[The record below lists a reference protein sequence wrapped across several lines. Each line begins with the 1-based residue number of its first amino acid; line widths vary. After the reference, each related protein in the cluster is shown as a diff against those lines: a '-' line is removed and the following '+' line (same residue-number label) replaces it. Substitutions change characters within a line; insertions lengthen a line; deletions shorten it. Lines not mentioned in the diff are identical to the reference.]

1 MRKKLLSILA
11 LLCLTVTS
19 AWAAYYT
26 SFSGGE
32 VLKPGDTFTVPSGD
46 ESWDINDM
54 VFKAS
59 CSPFTVLRANV
70 IPGEEPWDP
79 ATVTE
84 DADGMFYVI
93 KDKNGAYYFA
103 DPSKGVLLPVTDNNA
118 YPPTTNDGIEV
129 IKEEDTRYFFVGH
142 AAPAATSGYCGDPDV
157 NNGEDVTWEVSGNTI
172 TISGTGAMAD
182 YDDYTNVAPWLDT
195 DSHSYAE
202 EITAIVIESGVTT
215 VGSYA
220 FKGCYYAE
228 SISIPT
234 SVETIGS
241 YAFDDCN
248 AVTSIS
254 IPAGVMTIGSSAF
267 ENCYNAES
275 ISIPASVTSIGEKAF
290 YHCGQSTHPTVTI
303 ADDSNLET
311 IGNSAFENCPMA
323 SFAIPD
329 GVKTIG
335 GRAFRYCSELT
346 SMNIPASVTSIG
358 ENAFQYSLSLA
369 TITLNGNPYMHASA
383 LNDIANNA
391 TVTMNL
397 TATVGE
403 NGEYW
408 LTFYNE
414 NHSFQ
419 VPTTGTQ
426 IFRAAPRGSNLL
438 LTELSADRV
447 VTKNNA
453 VILKSETASISL
465 TRTTASSSSNFTG
478 NGLQGVKA
486 VAGATSDGTFYAL
499 NSDAQ
504 GVGFYPVAS
513 GTKVALG
520 NAYVTSDSSSDFLA
534 FVIANDVTF
543 ADGLTDWTATPTP
556 AAEGETVTLNYS
568 GKKKVKSITVTNY

>member
-1 MRKKLLSILA
+1 MGKKLLSILA

-19 AWAAYYT
+19 AWADNYT

-32 VLKPGDTFTVPSGD
+32 VLKLGDTFSIAEG
-46 ESWDINDM
+46 SWDINDM
-54 VFKAS
+54 VFNAS
-59 CSPFTVLRANV
+59 CSPFTVLRAN
-70 IPGEEPWDP
+70 IELGENPWDP
-79 ATVTE
+79 ATVDE
-84 DADGMFYVI
+84 DENGNFFVI
-93 KDKNGAYYFA
+93 KDNNDDYYFA
-103 DPSKGVLLPVTDNNA
+103 DTEKGILLPVTNYSTD
-118 YPPTTNDGIEV
+118 PPSTYDGIEV

-142 AAPAATSGYCGDPDV
+142 AAPAATSGYCGDPTV
-157 NNGEDVTWEVSGNTI
+157 NGGEDVTWEVSGTTI

-182 YDDYTNVAPWLDT
+182 YDDYSNMAPWLDT
-195 DSHSYAE
+195 YAE
-202 EITAIVIESGVTT
+202 EITDIVIESGVTT
-215 VGSYA
+215 IGSYA
-220 FKGCYYAE
+220 FKGCYYAT

-335 GRAFRYCSELT
+335 ASAFRYCSGLT

-358 ENAFQYSLSLA
+358 ENAFQYSYSLK
-369 TITLNGNPYMHASA
+369 TVTLNGNPYMHASA
-383 LNDIANNA
+383 FNNIANNA

-403 NGEYW
+403 SGEYW

-478 NGLQGVKA
+478 NGLKGVKTA
-486 VAGATSDGTFYAL
+486 AGDESDGTFYAL

-520 NAYVTSDSSSDFLA
+520 NAYVTSDSSSDFLP

-543 ADGLTDWTATPTP
+543 ADGLTDWTATPAP

-568 GKKKVKSITVTNY
+568 GKKKVKSITVTNQ

>member
-1 MRKKLLSILA
+1 MIMNKKLLSILA

-19 AWAAYYT
+19 AWATNYT

-46 ESWDINDM
+46 EYWDINDM
-54 VFKAS
+54 VFNAS
-59 CSPFTVLRANV
+59 CSPFTVLRAYV
-70 IPGEEPWDP
+70 FPGDEPEDP
-79 ATVTE
+79 ATVSE
-84 DADGMFYVI
+84 NADGMFYVI

-103 DPSKGVLLPVTDNNA
+103 DTEKMNLLPAMDNNTA
-118 YPPTTNDGIEV
+118 TPYDGIAVTKTGDKQFTFAEY
-129 IKEEDTRYFFVGH
+129 T
-142 AAPAATSGYCGDPDV
+142 APPATSGYCGDPDV
-157 NNGEDVTWEVSGNTI
+157 NNGENVTWKVSGTTI
-172 TISGTGAMAD
+172 TISGMGAMAD
-182 YDDYTNVAPWLDT
+182 YDDDTNMAPWLDNNIK
-195 DSHSYAE
+195 SYAE

-220 FKGCYYAE
+220 FKGCYFVT

-234 SVETIGS
+234 SVTTIGS
-241 YAFDDCN
+241 YAFEDCN
-248 AVTSIS
+248 YVTSIS
-254 IPAGVMTIGSSAF
+254 IPAGVTTIGSHAF

-303 ADDSNLET
+303 ADGSNLET

-323 SFAIPD
+323 SFSIPD

-335 GRAFRYCSELT
+335 ASAFRYCSGLT

-358 ENAFQYSLSLA
+358 ENAFQYSLSLK
-369 TITLNGNPYMHASA
+369 TVTLNGNPYMHASA
-383 LNDIANNA
+383 FNNIANNA

-403 NGEYW
+403 SGDYW

-426 IFRAAPRGSNLL
+426 IFKAAPRGSNLL
-438 LTELSADRV
+438 LRELSEDRV

-465 TRTTASSSSNFTG
+465 TRTTASSSNFTG

-543 ADGLTDWTATPTP
+543 ADGLTDWTATPAP

>member
-11 LLCLTVTS
+11 LLCLTVSS
-19 AWAAYYT
+19 AWADNYT

-32 VLKPGDTFTVPSGD
+32 VLKPGDTFTVPSEDGY
-46 ESWDINDM
+46 WDINDM
-54 VFKAS
+54 VFNAS
-59 CSPFTVLRANV
+59 CSPFTVLRADV
-70 IPGEEPWDP
+70 FPGDESWDP
-79 ATVTE
+79 ATVSE

-93 KDKNGAYYFA
+93 KDNNGAYYFT
-103 DPSKGVLLPVTDNNA
+103 DIDKMNLLPAMNNNTWPA
-118 YPPTTNDGIEV
+118 TPYDGIEV
-129 IKEEDTRYFFVGH
+129 TKTGEKQFTFAEY

-157 NNGEDVTWEVSGNTI
+157 NNGENVTWEVSGTTI

-182 YDDYTNVAPWLDT
+182 YDDYTNMAPWLDNNIK
-195 DSHSYAE
+195 SYAE

-220 FKGCYYAE
+220 FKGCYYVT

-234 SVETIGS
+234 SVTTIGS
-241 YAFDDCN
+241 YAFEDCN
-248 AVTSIS
+248 YVTSIS
-254 IPAGVMTIGSSAF
+254 IPAGVTTIGSHAF

-290 YHCGQSTHPTVTI
+290 YYCGQYTHPTVTI
-303 ADDSNLET
+303 ADGSNLET

-335 GRAFRYCSELT
+335 ASAFRYCSGLT

-358 ENAFQYSLSLA
+358 ENAFQYSLSLK
-369 TITLNGNPYMHASA
+369 TVILNGNPYMHASA
-383 LNDIANNA
+383 FNNIANNA

-403 NGEYW
+403 SGEYW

-419 VPTTGTQ
+419 VPATGTH
-426 IFRAAPRGSNLL
+426 IFKAAPSGSNLL
-438 LTELSADRV
+438 LTELSEDRV
-447 VTKNNA
+447 VTKDNA

-465 TRTTASSSSNFTG
+465 TRTTASSSSDFTG

-543 ADGLTDWTATPTP
+543 ADGLTDWTATPAP

>member
-1 MRKKLLSILA
+1 MGKKLLSILA

-19 AWAAYYT
+19 AWADNYT

-32 VLKPGDTFTVPSGD
+32 VLKPGDTFSIAEG
-46 ESWDINDM
+46 SWDINDM
-54 VFKAS
+54 VFNAS

-70 IPGEEPWDP
+70 EPGENPWDP
-79 ATVTE
+79 ATVSE

-93 KDKNGAYYFA
+93 KDNNGDYYFA
-103 DPSKGVLLPVTDNNA
+103 DTEKMNLLPVMNNNT
-118 YPPTTNDGIEV
+118 YPPSTYDGIEV
-129 IKEEDTRYFFVGH
+129 YYISDTEYMFLGH
-142 AAPAATSGYCGDPDV
+142 QVPAATSGYCGDPSV
-157 NNGEDVTWEVSGNTI
+157 NGGEDVTWEVSGTTI

-182 YDDYTNVAPWLDT
+182 YDDYTNMAPWLDNNIK
-195 DSHSYAE
+195 SYAE

-215 VGSYA
+215 IGSYA

-303 ADDSNLET
+303 ADGSNLET

-323 SFAIPD
+323 SFTIPD
-329 GVKTIG
+329 GVTTIG
-335 GRAFRYCSELT
+335 AKAFSNCSGLT

-358 ENAFQYSLSLA
+358 ENAFQYSLSLK
-369 TITLNGNPYMHASA
+369 TVTLNGNPYMHASA
-383 LNDIANNA
+383 FNNIANNA

-403 NGEYW
+403 SGEYW

-438 LTELSADRV
+438 LTELSEDRV

-543 ADGLTDWTATPTP
+543 ADGLTDWTATPAP

-568 GKKKVKSITVTNY
+568 GKKKVKSITVTNQ

>member
-1 MRKKLLSILA
+1 MR
-11 LLCLTVTS
+11 T
-19 AWAAYYT
+19 
-26 SFSGGE
+26 
-32 VLKPGDTFTVPSGD
+32 
-46 ESWDINDM
+46 
-54 VFKAS
+54 
-59 CSPFTVLRANV
+59 
-70 IPGEEPWDP
+70 
-79 ATVTE
+79 
-84 DADGMFYVI
+84 
-93 KDKNGAYYFA
+93 
-103 DPSKGVLLPVTDNNA
+103 
-118 YPPTTNDGIEV
+118 PPTTNDGIEV

-142 AAPAATSGYCGDPDV
+142 AAPAATSGYCGDPSV
-157 NNGEDVTWEVSGNTI
+157 NNGENVTWEVSGNTI

-182 YDDYTNVAPWLDT
+182 YDDYTNMAPWLDYNIK
-195 DSHSYAE
+195 SYAE

-220 FKGCYYAE
+220 FKGCYY
-228 SISIPT
+228 
-234 SVETIGS
+234 
-241 YAFDDCN
+241 
-248 AVTSIS
+248 VTSIS
-254 IPAGVMTIGSSAF
+254 IPAGVTTIGSHAF

-290 YHCGQSTHPTVTI
+290 YYCGQSTKPTVTI
-303 ADDSNLET
+303 ADDSNLES

-335 GRAFRYCSELT
+335 AKAFRYCTGLT

-358 ENAFQYSLSLA
+358 ENAFQYSLSLK
-369 TITLNGNPYMHASA
+369 TVTLNGNPYMHASA
-383 LNDIANNA
+383 FNNIANNA

-403 NGEYW
+403 SGEYW

-414 NHSFQ
+414 NQSFQ
-419 VPTTGTQ
+419 VPATGTQ
-426 IFRAAPRGSNLL
+426 IFKATPSGSNLL
-438 LTELSADRV
+438 LTELSEDRV
-447 VTKNNA
+447 VTKDNA

-486 VAGATSDGTFYAL
+486 AAGETSDGTFFAL
-499 NSDAQ
+499 NSDTQ

-543 ADGLTDWTATPTP
+543 SDGLTDWTASPAP
-556 AAEGETVTLNYS
+556 AAKGETVTLNYS
-568 GKKKVKSITVTNY
+568 GKKKVKSITVTKY

>member
-1 MRKKLLSILA
+1 MIMRQKLLSILA

-19 AWAAYYT
+19 AWATNYT

-32 VLKPGDTFTVPSGD
+32 VLKPGDTFEIAEGYW
-46 ESWDINDM
+46 EINEM
-54 VFKAS
+54 VFYAS
-59 CSPFTVLRANV
+59 NSPFTVLRAD
-70 IPGEEPWDP
+70 IYPGEDPGVDP
-79 ATVTE
+79 ATVMESE
-84 DADGMFYVI
+84 DGNFFVI
-93 KDKNGAYYFA
+93 KGDNGNYYFA
-103 DPSKGVLLPVTDNNA
+103 DIEKMNLLPAMNNNTWPA
-118 YPPTTNDGIEV
+118 TPYDGIEV
-129 IKEEDTRYFFVGH
+129 TKTGEKQFTFAEYT
-142 AAPAATSGYCGDPDV
+142 APPATSGYCGDPDV
-157 NNGEDVTWEVSGNTI
+157 NNGEDVTWEVSGTTI

-182 YDDYTNVAPWLDT
+182 YDDYSNMAPWLDT
-195 DSHSYAE
+195 YAE
-202 EITAIVIESGVTT
+202 EITDIVIESGVTT
-215 VGSYA
+215 IGSYA
-220 FKGCYYAE
+220 FKGCYYAT

-234 SVETIGS
+234 SVTTIGS

-248 AVTSIS
+248 DVTSIS
-254 IPAGVMTIGSSAF
+254 IPAGVMTIGSHAF
-267 ENCYNAES
+267 ENCYKVES

-290 YHCGQSTHPTVTI
+290 YYCGQYTHPTVTI
-303 ADDSNLET
+303 ASGSNLET

-323 SFAIPD
+323 SFTIPD

-335 GRAFRYCSELT
+335 TKAFRYCSGLT

-383 LNDIANNA
+383 LNNIANNA

-397 TATVGE
+397 TATVE
-403 NGEYW
+403 ESGEYW

-426 IFRAAPRGSNLL
+426 IFKAAPRGSNLL

-453 VILKSETASISL
+453 VILKSATASISL
-465 TRTTASSSSNFTG
+465 TRTTASSSSNYTG

-486 VAGATSDGTFYAL
+486 TAGATSDGTFYAL

-504 GVGFYPVAS
+504 GVAFYPVAS

-520 NAYVTSDSSSDFLA
+520 NAYVTSDSSSDFLV

-543 ADGLTDWTATPTP
+543 ADGLTDWTATPAP
-556 AAEGETVTLNYS
+556 AAEGETVTLKYT
-568 GKKKVKSITVTNY
+568 GKKKVKSITVTNE

>member
-1 MRKKLLSILA
+1 
-11 LLCLTVTS
+11 
-19 AWAAYYT
+19 
-26 SFSGGE
+26 
-32 VLKPGDTFTVPSGD
+32 
-46 ESWDINDM
+46 M

-59 CSPFTVLRANV
+59 CSPFTVLRAD
-70 IPGEEPWDP
+70 IYPGDEPDP

-84 DADGMFYVI
+84 NADGMFYVI
-93 KDKNGAYYFA
+93 KDKNDAYYFA
-103 DPSKGVLLPVTDNNA
+103 DTEKGILLPAMNYNTWPA
-118 YPPTTNDGIEV
+118 TPYDGIAVTKKGDKQFTFAEY
-129 IKEEDTRYFFVGH
+129 T
-142 AAPAATSGYCGDPDV
+142 APPATSGYCGDPDV
-157 NNGEDVTWEVSGNTI
+157 NNGENVTWEVSGTTI

-182 YDDYTNVAPWLDT
+182 YDDYTNVAPWLDNNIK
-195 DSHSYAE
+195 SYAE

-215 VGSYA
+215 
-220 FKGCYYAE
+220 
-228 SISIPT
+228 
-234 SVETIGS
+234 IGS
-241 YAFDDCN
+241 HAFENCYN
-248 AVTSIS
+248 VASIS
-254 IPAGVMTIGSSAF
+254 IPAGVTTIGSHAF

-290 YHCGQSTHPTVTI
+290 YYCGQYTHPTVTI
-303 ADDSNLET
+303 ADGSNLET

-335 GRAFRYCSELT
+335 ASAFRYCSGLT

-358 ENAFQYSLSLA
+358 ENAFQYSLSLK
-369 TITLNGNPYMHASA
+369 TVTLNGNPYMHASA
-383 LNDIANNA
+383 FNNIANNA

-403 NGEYW
+403 SGDYW

-426 IFRAAPRGSNLL
+426 IFKAAPRGSNLL
-438 LTELSADRV
+438 LTELSEDRV
-447 VTKNNA
+447 VTKDNA

-543 ADGLTDWTATPTP
+543 ADGLTDWTATPAP

>member
-1 MRKKLLSILA
+1 MRQKLLSILA

-19 AWAAYYT
+19 AWATNYT

-46 ESWDINDM
+46 ESWEINEM
-54 VFKAS
+54 VFNAS
-59 CSPFTVLRANV
+59 RSPFTVLRADV
-70 IPGEEPWDP
+70 FPGDEPWDP
-79 ATVTE
+79 AIVSE

-93 KDKNGAYYFA
+93 KDNKGAYYFT
-103 DPSKGVLLPVTDNNA
+103 DTDKMNLLPAMN
-118 YPPTTNDGIEV
+118 NDGIAVTKTGE
-129 IKEEDTRYFFVGH
+129 KQFTFAEYT
-142 AAPAATSGYCGDPDV
+142 APPATSGYCGDPDV

-220 FKGCYYAE
+220 FKGCYYVT

-234 SVETIGS
+234 SVTTIGS
-241 YAFDDCN
+241 YAFKGCYY
-248 AVTSIS
+248 VTSIS
-254 IPAGVMTIGSSAF
+254 IPAGVTTIGSYAF
-267 ENCYNAES
+267 NNCYNAES

-290 YHCGQSTHPTVTI
+290 YYCGQSTHPTVTI

-335 GRAFRYCSELT
+335 ASAFRSCSGLT

-358 ENAFQYSLSLA
+358 ENAFQYSYSLK
-369 TITLNGNPYMHASA
+369 TVTLNGNPYMHASA
-383 LNDIANNA
+383 FNNIANNA

-403 NGEYW
+403 SGAYW

-414 NHSFQ
+414 NHSFG
-419 VPTTGTQ
+419 VPATGTQ
-426 IFRAAPRGSNLL
+426 IFKAAPRGSNLL
-438 LTELSADRV
+438 LTELSEDRV

-465 TRTTASSSSNFTG
+465 TRTTASGSNNFTG

-486 VAGATSDGTFYAL
+486 TAGATSDGTFFAL
-499 NSDAQ
+499 NSDTQ

-543 ADGLTDWTATPTP
+543 ADGLTDWTATPAP
-556 AAEGETVTLNYS
+556 AAEGETVTLKYT
-568 GKKKVKSITVTNY
+568 GKKKVKSITVTNE

>member
-1 MRKKLLSILA
+1 MRQKLLSILA

-19 AWAAYYT
+19 AWADNYT

-32 VLKPGDTFTVPSGD
+32 VLKPGDTFSIAEGYW
-46 ESWDINDM
+46 EINEMMFD
-54 VFKAS
+54 AS
-59 CSPFTVLRANV
+59 NSPFTVLRAN
-70 IPGEEPWDP
+70 IMPGENPWDP

-84 DADGMFYVI
+84 YEDGNFFVI
-93 KDKNGAYYFA
+93 KDYNGSYYFT
-103 DPSKGVLLPVTDNNA
+103 DVEKMNLLPVMNNNTDPA
-118 YPPTTNDGIEV
+118 TPYDGIEV
-129 IKEEDTRYFFVGH
+129 YKNDDTQYFFFGH
-142 AAPAATSGYCGDPDV
+142 QAPAATSGYCGDPSV
-157 NNGEDVTWEVSGNTI
+157 NNGEDVTWEVDGTTI

-182 YDDYTNVAPWLDT
+182 YDDYYNMAPWLDNNI
-195 DSHSYAE
+195 HSYAD
-202 EITAIVIESGVTT
+202 EITSIVIESGVTT
-215 VGSYA
+215 IGSYA
-220 FKGCYYAE
+220 FKGCYYAT

-234 SVETIGS
+234 SVTTIGS
-241 YAFDDCN
+241 YAFEDCN
-248 AVTSIS
+248 YVTSIS
-254 IPAGVMTIGSSAF
+254 IPAGVMTIGSYAF
-267 ENCYNAES
+267 ENCYYAES

-290 YHCGQSTHPTVTI
+290 YCCGQSADTHPTVTI
-303 ADDSNLET
+303 ADGSQLET
-311 IGNSAFENCPMA
+311 IGNSAFENCPME
-323 SFAIPD
+323 SFTIPD

-335 GRAFRYCSELT
+335 GSAFRYCSGLT

-369 TITLNGNPYMHASA
+369 TITLNGNPYMHANA
-383 LNDIANNA
+383 FNNIANNG

-397 TATVGE
+397 TATVGTT
-403 NGEYW
+403 GEYW

-426 IFRAAPRGSNLL
+426 IFKATPSGSNLL

-453 VILKSETASISL
+453 VILKSATASISL
-465 TRTTASSSSNFTG
+465 RRTTASSSSNYTG
-478 NGLQGVKA
+478 NGLQGVKTA
-486 VAGATSDGTFYAL
+486 EGEESDGTFYAL
-499 NSDAQ
+499 NSGTQ

-520 NAYVTSDSSSDFLA
+520 NAYVTSDSSSDFLP

-543 ADGLTDWTATPTP
+543 ADGLTDWTATPAP

-568 GKKKVKSITVTNY
+568 GKKKVKSITVTNQ

>member
-1 MRKKLLSILA
+1 MIMRQKLLSILA

-19 AWAAYYT
+19 AWATNYT

-46 ESWDINDM
+46 DYWDINDM
-54 VFKAS
+54 VFNAS

-93 KDKNGAYYFA
+93 KDKKGAYYFA

-142 AAPAATSGYCGDPDV
+142 AAPAATSGYCGDPTV
-157 NNGEDVTWEVSGNTI
+157 NGGEDVTWEVSGTTI

-182 YDDYTNVAPWLDT
+182 YDDYSNMAPWLDT
-195 DSHSYAE
+195 YAE
-202 EITAIVIESGVTT
+202 EITDIVIESGVTT
-215 VGSYA
+215 IGSYA
-220 FKGCYYAE
+220 FKRCYYAT

-234 SVETIGS
+234 SVTTIGS

-248 AVTSIS
+248 DVTSIS

-267 ENCYNAES
+267 ENCYKVES

-290 YHCGQSTHPTVTI
+290 YYCGQYTHPTVTI
-303 ADDSNLET
+303 ASGSNLET

-323 SFAIPD
+323 SFTIPD
-329 GVKTIG
+329 GVTTIG
-335 GRAFRYCSELT
+335 GSAFRYCSGLT

-358 ENAFQYSLSLA
+358 ENAFQYSYSLK

-383 LNDIANNA
+383 FNNIANNA

-403 NGEYW
+403 SGEYW

-426 IFRAAPRGSNLL
+426 IFKAAPRGSNLL

-453 VILKSETASISL
+453 VILKSATASISL
-465 TRTTASSSSNFTG
+465 RRTTASSSSNYTG
-478 NGLQGVKA
+478 NGLQGVKTA
-486 VAGATSDGTFYAL
+486 EGEESDGTFYAL
-499 NSDAQ
+499 NSGTQ

-520 NAYVTSDSSSDFLA
+520 NAYVTSDSSSDFLP

>member
-1 MRKKLLSILA
+1 MRQKLLSILA

-19 AWAAYYT
+19 AWANDYT

-32 VLKPGDTFTVPSGD
+32 VLKPGDTFEIAEGYW
-46 ESWDINDM
+46 EINKM
-54 VFKAS
+54 VFDAS
-59 CSPFTVLRANV
+59 NSPFTVLRAD
-70 IPGEEPWDP
+70 IYPGEDPGVDP
-79 ATVTE
+79 ARVME
-84 DADGMFYVI
+84 SENGNFFVI
-93 KDKNGAYYFA
+93 KGDNGNYYFA
-103 DPSKGVLLPVTDNNA
+103 DIENMNLLRAMDNNTWPA
-118 YPPTTNDGIEV
+118 TPFEGIEV
-129 IKEEDTRYFFVGH
+129 TKIDDTHYTFAEK
-142 AAPAATSGYCGDPDV
+142 AAAATSSGYCGDPTV
-157 NNGEDVTWEVSGNTI
+157 NGGEDVTWEVDGTTI

-182 YDDYTNVAPWLDT
+182 YDDYSNMAPWLDT
-195 DSHSYAE
+195 YAE
-202 EITAIVIESGVTT
+202 EITDIVIESGVTT
-215 VGSYA
+215 IGSYA
-220 FKGCYYAE
+220 FKGCYYAT

-234 SVETIGS
+234 SVTTIGS

-248 AVTSIS
+248 DVTSIS

-267 ENCYNAES
+267 ENCYKVES

-290 YHCGQSTHPTVTI
+290 YYCGQYTHPTVTI
-303 ADDSNLET
+303 ASGSNLET

-323 SFAIPD
+323 SFTIPD

-335 GRAFRYCSELT
+335 TKAFRYCSGLT

-383 LNDIANNA
+383 LNNIANNA

-397 TATVGE
+397 TATVE
-403 NGEYW
+403 ESGEYW

-426 IFRAAPRGSNLL
+426 IFKAAPRGSNLL

-453 VILKSETASISL
+453 VILKSATASISL
-465 TRTTASSSSNFTG
+465 TRTTASSSNYTG

-486 VAGATSDGTFYAL
+486 TAGATSDGTFYAL
-499 NSDAQ
+499 NSDTQ

-543 ADGLTDWTATPTP
+543 ADGLTDWTATPAP
-556 AAEGETVTLNYS
+556 AAEGETVTLKYT

>member
-1 MRKKLLSILA
+1 MIMRQKLLSILA

-19 AWAAYYT
+19 AWATNYT

-46 ESWDINDM
+46 DYWDINDM
-54 VFKAS
+54 VFNAS
-59 CSPFTVLRANV
+59 CSPFKVLRANV
-70 IPGEEPWDP
+70 EPGEK

-84 DADGMFYVI
+84 NADGMFYVI
-93 KDKNGAYYFA
+93 KDNNDDYYFA
-103 DPSKGVLLPVTDNNA
+103 DTEKGILLPVTNNNT
-118 YPPTTNDGIEV
+118 YPPSTYDGIEV
-129 IKEEDTRYFFVGH
+129 YKDDDTHYFFFGH
-142 AAPAATSGYCGDPDV
+142 EAPPASSGYCGDPSV
-157 NNGEDVTWEVSGNTI
+157 NNGENVTWKVSGNTI

-182 YDDYTNVAPWLDT
+182 YDDYTNMAPWLD
-195 DSHSYAE
+195 SYVND
-202 EITAIVIESGVTT
+202 ITAIVIESGVTT

-220 FKGCYYAE
+220 FKGCYYTE

-234 SVETIGS
+234 SVTTIGS
-241 YAFDDCN
+241 YAFEECN
-248 AVTSIS
+248 NVTSIS
-254 IPAGVMTIGSSAF
+254 IPAGVTTIGSHAF
-267 ENCYNAES
+267 ENCYYAES
-275 ISIPASVTSIGEKAF
+275 ISIPASVTNIGEQAF
-290 YHCGQSTHPTVTI
+290 YRCGQYKNPTVTI

-323 SFAIPD
+323 SFTIPD

-335 GRAFRYCSELT
+335 ASAFRYCSGLT

-358 ENAFQYSLSLA
+358 ENAFQYSYSLK

-383 LNDIANNA
+383 FNNIANNA

-403 NGEYW
+403 NGAYW

-419 VPTTGTQ
+419 VPATGTQ
-426 IFRAAPRGSNLL
+426 IFKAAPRGSNLL
-438 LTELSADRV
+438 LTELSEDRV
-447 VTKNNA
+447 MTKDNA

-465 TRTTASSSSNFTG
+465 TRTTASGSNNYTG

-486 VAGATSDGTFYAL
+486 VAGETSDGTFFAL
-499 NSDAQ
+499 NSDTQ
-504 GVGFYPVAS
+504 GVAFYPVAS

-543 ADGLTDWTATPTP
+543 ADGLTDWTATPAP
-556 AAEGETVTLNYS
+556 AAEGETVTLKYT
-568 GKKKVKSITVTNY
+568 GKKKVKSITVTNE